1 MICKILEIVTISY
14 LAFSLIRLYSL
25 IMDVVIKYAKSAFK
39 HGYTDADVRWAF
51 KTKKYDAVFEEEDA
65 ADKHLIIGFDRNANL
80 IEILYNELD
89 EDTVRVFHVMPCRK
103 DFIALLY
110 H

>member
-1 MICKILEIVTISY
+1 
-14 LAFSLIRLYSL
+14 
-25 IMDVVIKYAKSAFK
+25 MDVVIKYAKSAFK

-51 KTKKYDAVFEEEDA
+51 KTKKYDAVFEEDGA
-65 ADKHLIIGFDRNANL
+65 TDKHLLIGFDCNANL

-89 EDTVRVFHVMPCRK
+89 EDTVRVFHVMSCRNA
-103 DFIALLY
+103 FIKLIY